1 MYTHMKKYVDISWER
16 KALKNITTGS
26 HVQFFEGAL
35 VVVLAHFVA

>member
-1 MYTHMKKYVDISWER
+1 MKKYVYISWER
-16 KALKNITTGS
+16 KALKNITTS